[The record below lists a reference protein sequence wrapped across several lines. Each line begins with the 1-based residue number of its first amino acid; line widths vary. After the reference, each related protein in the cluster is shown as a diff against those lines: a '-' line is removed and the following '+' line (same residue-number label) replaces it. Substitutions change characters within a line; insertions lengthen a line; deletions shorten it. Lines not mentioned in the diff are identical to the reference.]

1 MDQNLLGEAIMIK
14 AVIFDFGRVISAPK
28 PPSLFRRYEDD
39 LGLAPGMINPIM
51 FGSQAW
57 QDVLV
62 GHITFDEYWRRVG
75 PLLGLH
81 TAEAIAAFRRR
92 YGQDEAINQP
102 VVDIIQRLH
111 SQYKLAVLSNSPPNL
126 SEWLADWGLLGWFEV
141 VVCSGD
147 EGVVK
152 PDPTIFHLVLTKLG
166 VAPAEAAFVDDT
178 VGHVQAARELGLHGL
193 RYTTAQA
200 LEAELDQLLAPQG
213 GLGGEA
219 S

>member
-1 MDQNLLGEAIMIK
+1 MIK

-39 LGLAPGMINPIM
+39 LGLAPGTINPIM

-57 QDVLV
+57 QEVLV
-62 GHITFDEYWRRVG
+62 GHITSDEYWRRVG
-75 PLLGLH
+75 PLLRLH
-81 TAEAIAAFRRR
+81 TVEAIAAFRRR
-92 YGQDEAINQP
+92 YRQDEAINQP
-102 VVDIIQRLH
+102 VADIIQRLH
-111 SQYKLAVLSNSPPNL
+111 GHYKLAVLSNSPPGL
-126 SEWLADWGLLGWFEV
+126 SEWLADWGLLDRFEV

-152 PDPTIFHLVLTKLG
+152 PDPTIFHLVLTRLAI
-166 VAPAEAAFVDDT
+166 APAEAVFVDDT
-178 VGHVQAARELGLHGL
+178 LGHVQAARELGLHGL
-193 RYTTAQA
+193 HYSTAKSF
-200 LEAELDQLLAPQG
+200 EAKLDQLLVAQG

>member
-1 MDQNLLGEAIMIK
+1 MIK

-28 PPSLFRRYEDD
+28 PPSLFRKYEDD
-39 LGLAPGMINPIM
+39 LGLAAGTINSIM

-57 QDVLV
+57 QEVLV
-62 GHITFDEYWRRVG
+62 GHITSDEYWRRVG
-75 PLLGLH
+75 PVLGLH

-102 VVDIIQRLH
+102 VLDIIQRLH
-111 SQYKLAVLSNSPPNL
+111 GQYKLAVLSNSPPGL
-126 SEWLADWGLLGWFEV
+126 SQWLADWGLLDWFEV

-152 PDPTIFHLVLTKLG
+152 PDPTIFHLVLTRLG
-166 VAPAEAAFVDDT
+166 VAPAEAVFVDDT
-178 VGHVQAARELGLHGL
+178 LGHVQAARGLGLHGL
-193 RYTTAQA
+193 HYATAKSF
-200 LEAELDQLLAPQG
+200 EAKLDQLLVAEG
-213 GLGGEA
+213 GLGGGA

>member
-1 MDQNLLGEAIMIK
+1 MIK

-28 PPSLFRRYEDD
+28 PPSLFRKYEDD
-39 LGLAPGMINPIM
+39 LGLAAGTINSIM

-57 QDVLV
+57 QEVLV
-62 GHITFDEYWRRVG
+62 GHITSDEYWRRVG
-75 PLLGLH
+75 PVLGLH

-102 VVDIIQRLH
+102 VLDIIQRLH
-111 SQYKLAVLSNSPPNL
+111 GQYKLAVLSNSPPNL
-126 SEWLADWGLLGWFEV
+126 SQWLADWGLLDWFEV

-152 PDPTIFHLVLTKLG
+152 PDPTIFHLVLTRLG
-166 VAPAEAAFVDDT
+166 VAPAEAVFVDDT
-178 VGHVQAARELGLHGL
+178 LGHVQAARGLGLHGL
-193 RYTTAQA
+193 HYATAKSF
-200 LEAELDQLLAPQG
+200 EAKLDQLLVAQG
-213 GLGGEA
+213 GLGGGA

>member
-1 MDQNLLGEAIMIK
+1 MIK

-28 PPSLFRRYEDD
+28 PPSLFRKYEDD
-39 LGLAPGMINPIM
+39 LGLAAGTINSIM

-57 QDVLV
+57 QEVLV
-62 GHITFDEYWRRVG
+62 GHITSDEYWRRVG
-75 PLLGLH
+75 PVLGLH

-102 VVDIIQRLH
+102 VLDIIQRLH
-111 SQYKLAVLSNSPPNL
+111 GQYKLAVLSNSPPGL
-126 SEWLADWGLLGWFEV
+126 SQWLADWGLLDWFEV

-152 PDPTIFHLVLTKLG
+152 PDPTIFHLVLTRLG
-166 VAPAEAAFVDDT
+166 VAPAEAVFVDDT
-178 VGHVQAARELGLHGL
+178 LGHVQAARGLGLHGL
-193 RYTTAQA
+193 HYATAKSF
-200 LEAELDQLLAPQG
+200 EAKLDQLLVAQG
-213 GLGGEA
+213 GLGGGA